1 MPPKG
6 GRPTFHEKVAAR
18 KEEEKQKK
26 EAAEQKQAALASAAA
41 AAGEGLRE
49 AQARLDAALQLEA
62 AADPVAILGLRL
74 DTNKKKAD
82 YELALNKARS
92 IAAQR
97 SANAD
102 VLKNIEAKLKRE
114 VFFTYRS
121 SSEEKP
127 YVPAVALVYVTET
140 PRGDRHIHSFTLF
153 NGKAEYK
160 DADKYVKEQMV
171 QLLTDPS
178 KVVIHNGGDELA
190 SISKFLSRAHA
201 DDIFGQVRAAKSD
214 DEGLEI
220 FWAYA
225 KGRGGPRL
233 GASSSAAAPAH
244 AYPSM
249 ADFEVDFQPGEKE
262 RLEAGLS
269 GRKNPAKVPA
279 GGGAGAEGP
288 GPRGPRGLRGGRPG
302 SRAGNLRNVAPGDAE
317 ADGPD
322 GAGMGGDASEPRGD
336 DSLSGEGGEE
346 GEEGEE
352 GGPGSGTGG
361 AFGGITPNVALFGG
375 AGFSGPGGG
384 GLASGAG
391 LMGGAEGAGDGLS
404 RGAGRGG
411 AAEASTGPDGMPG
424 VSGSASDIANKRA
437 QPNGQVCL

>member
-1 MPPKG
+1 MTS
-6 GRPTFHEKVAAR
+6 RAALR
-18 KEEEKQKK
+18 RAEDAAAKK
-26 EAAEQKQAALASAAA
+26 EAGRVKEEAAKEEQAKFNEETLQAVAAHNEAKDRLAAASAT
-41 AAGEGLRE
+41 GSVPKELKLEVEKLRIDK
-49 AQARLDAALQLEA
+49 DAAEHH
-62 AADPVAILGLRL
+62 
-74 DTNKKKAD
+74 
-82 YELALNKARS
+82 ARS
-92 IAAQR
+92 IPTQR
-97 SANAD
+97 TSTYT
-102 VLKNIEAKLKRE
+102 VLKGIFQRLLQELRWCIRTSRETPSYAPSVASVCLTQTPTGQNVWHVLFMFKGRAEHKDKEA
-114 VFFTYRS
+114 
-121 SSEEKP
+121 
-127 YVPAVALVYVTET
+127 YVT
-140 PRGDRHIHSFTLF
+140 GQ
-153 NGKAEYK
+153 
-160 DADKYVKEQMV
+160 VK

-220 FWAYA
+220 FRAYA

-262 RLEAGLS
+262 RLETGLS

-346 GEEGEE
+346 GEEG
-352 GGPGSGTGG
+352 GPGSGAGG
-361 AFGGITPNVALFGG
+361 AFGGTTPDFAPFGG